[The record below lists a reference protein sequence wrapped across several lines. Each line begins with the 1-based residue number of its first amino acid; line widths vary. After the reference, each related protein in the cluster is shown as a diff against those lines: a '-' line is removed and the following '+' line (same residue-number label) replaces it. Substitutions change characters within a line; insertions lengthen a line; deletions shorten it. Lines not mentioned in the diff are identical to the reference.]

1 VLQAIKI
8 VRQTQQQ
15 GLAALRKQTA
25 TRSAARQ
32 FAFGNGENSFNQ
44 RATAVFLTRKMVS
57 HLGTNAVKGPGLF
70 PALGGDDAQ
79 SMQLLA
85 DESVV
90 TLGVELGI
98 GQHAADRSVGMGLSD
113 QSGQV
118 GTIVPRG
125 LTVPTAPR

>member
-1 VLQAIKI
+1 
-8 VRQTQQQ
+8 
-15 GLAALRKQTA
+15 
-25 TRSAARQ
+25 
-32 FAFGNGENSFNQ
+32 
-44 RATAVFLTRKMVS
+44 
-57 HLGTNAVKGPGLF
+57 
-70 PALGGDDAQ
+70 
-79 SMQLLA
+79 
-85 DESVV
+85 VV